1 MNLFVLVAL
10 LCTDSTIGAI
20 QCDHYALD
28 SNISA
33 YDCDMYFTDSG
44 VDMVDKKISD
54 LVTYEIK
61 EPLTLESLECVEEDT
76 E

>member
-10 LCTDSTIGAI
+10 LCTDSGS
-20 QCDHYALD
+20 CDHYALD
-28 SNISA
+28 SSLSS
-33 YDCDMYFTDSG
+33 YECDMYFTDSG
-44 VDMVDKKISD
+44 VDMVDKMISD

-61 EPLTLESLECVEEDT
+61 EPLTLESLECIQEDT